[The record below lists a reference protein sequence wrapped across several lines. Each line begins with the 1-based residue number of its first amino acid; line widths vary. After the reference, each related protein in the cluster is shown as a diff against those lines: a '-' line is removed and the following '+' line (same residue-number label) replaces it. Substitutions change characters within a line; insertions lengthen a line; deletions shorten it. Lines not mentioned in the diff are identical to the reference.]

1 MPVLLH
7 DILISLVGVACQ
19 EFPADVPKRDFL
31 VSKSLPDVLEGIG
44 EDISGEVA
52 TRRCSFVHQGV
63 SLADDREIGIVFW
76 IVKGYAC
83 SDGLIRVVNCHI
95 PLTDHDIA
103 QRQVVVH
110 DHRSPSLVVNTLQHF
125 QTFSAW
131 MRIISELLVKR
142 PTSDAQK
149 WAIASVARVWSF
161 SRSKLQR
168 RSASSL
174 NGNDSRAL
182 PLSI

>member
-76 IVKGYAC
+76 TVKGYAC

-125 QTFSAW
+125 QTLLSMDEDHLRVASQKANLRCAE
-131 MRIISELLVKR
+131 MGHSKCCSCLVILEVQVAETLSEF
-142 PTSDAQK
+142 
-149 WAIASVARVWSF
+149 I
-161 SRSKLQR
+161 QR
-168 RSASSL
+168 
-174 NGNDSRAL
+174 
-182 PLSI
+182 